1 VLSVGIHDGLY
12 LPDRDYIILRE
23 VGRGMFGVC
32 FEILDRRSGKKF
44 ALKKV
49 KYFYV
54 NKS

>member
-23 VGRGMFGVC
+23 VGHGKFGVC
-32 FEILDRRSGKKF
+32 YEILDCRSGKKF

-49 KYFYV
+49 KYFHGY
-54 NKS
+54 KS